1 MKIVRHVSPNGA
13 PIIVQSQLDD
23 NGEVIKETVRLFPI
37 IYRDGSHYVGEELSS
52 LTVSP
57 LKEIKRNQHPPTI

>member
-1 MKIVRHVSPNGA
+1 MKIVRHVRPNGA

-37 IYRDGSHYVGEELSS
+37 IFKHGSHYVGEELDS
-52 LTVSP
+52 LTVAP
-57 LKEIKRNQHPPTI
+57 LKEINRNQQPPTI

>member
-37 IYRDGSHYVGEELSS
+37 IFKHGSHYVGEEL
-52 LTVSP
+52 TTP
-57 LKEIKRNQHPPTI
+57 ITERRGQQQHPPTI